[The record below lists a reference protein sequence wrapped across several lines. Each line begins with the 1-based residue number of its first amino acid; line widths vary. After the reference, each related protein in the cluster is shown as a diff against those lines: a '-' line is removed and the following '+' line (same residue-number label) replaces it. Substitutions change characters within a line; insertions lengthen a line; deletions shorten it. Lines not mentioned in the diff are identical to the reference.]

1 MKYLINQ
8 PMFGCRERRSFR
20 GVSGL
25 ILVCLALGSVV
36 NCASVPHTGRR
47 QLNLVSDKQLNQL
60 GLRAYK
66 EVILKQP
73 ESGNKRLKAIA
84 KRVADRI
91 TRAAEAMDKPGF
103 DWELRLIDLDD
114 PNAFC
119 LPGGKIVVYE
129 GILPYARNEAGLAA
143 IIGHEVAHAVARH
156 GGERLSQKFALDA
169 ALSLGGE
176 MFKTGKDGKLGTR
189 ERVILGALGVGGTLG
204 ILLPYNRIHEFE
216 ADRIGQIFM
225 ARAGYDPVE
234 AVRLWSRMA
243 KIKKP
248 PIPEW
253 LSTHPP
259 SKDRI
264 RKLRDFLPDA
274 KKYYEEARVKHGRGS
289 LI

>member
-1 MKYLINQ
+1 MKCLINQ
-8 PMFGCRERRSFR
+8 PMSGLRHNRIFL

-25 ILVCLALGSVV
+25 ILACFVLGSVV

-47 QLNLVSDKQLNQL
+47 QLNLVSDRQLNQL
-60 GLRAYK
+60 GLKAYK
-66 EVILKQP
+66 EVVLKQP
-73 ESGNKRLKAIA
+73 FSSNERLKSIA

-91 TRAAEAMDKPGF
+91 TNVAESMDKPGF
-103 DWELRLIDLDD
+103 DWKLKVIDRDI

-119 LPGGKIVVYE
+119 LPGGKIVIFE
-129 GILPYARNEAGLAA
+129 GIVKHAKNEAGLAA

-169 ALSLGGE
+169 VLSLGSE
-176 MFKTGKDGKLGTR
+176 LFRKGKDGKLSTR
-189 ERVILGALGVGGTLG
+189 ARFILGALGAGGMLG
-204 ILLPYNRIHEFE
+204 VVLPYNRIHEYE
-216 ADRIGQIFM
+216 ADRIGQIYM

-234 AVRLWSRMA
+234 AIRLWSRMA
-243 KIKKP
+243 KIKQP

-259 SKDRI
+259 NSDRI

-274 KKYYEEARVKHGRGS
+274 KKYYEEARVKYGRGS